1 MMAAPWKILRGS
13 FSFSVSSS
21 RAAYTQLLSPQHYL
35 ADLGEHELH
44 TPDLTLVAQTVF
56 TANTQF
62 LVQTLTLVGTTR
74 RTEGK
79 TIYSVG

>member
-1 MMAAPWKILRGS
+1 MS
-13 FSFSVSSS
+13 C
-21 RAAYTQLLSPQHYL
+21 LSPFHHL

-56 TANTQF
+56 TANTQL
-62 LVQTLTLVGTTR
+62 LVQTLALVGTTG

-79 TIYSVG
+79 TI

>member
-21 RAAYTQLLSPQHYL
+21 RAAYTQLRSAQLYL

-56 TANTQF
+56 TANTQL
-62 LVQTLTLVGTTR
+62 LVQTLALVGTTR

-79 TIYSVG
+79 TI

>member
-21 RAAYTQLLSPQHYL
+21 RAAYTQLRSAQHYL

-56 TANTQF
+56 TANTQL
-62 LVQTLTLVGTTR
+62 LVQTLALVGATR

-79 TIYSVG
+79 TI

>member
-21 RAAYTQLLSPQHYL
+21 RAAYTQLRSTHHYL

-56 TANTQF
+56 TAYTQF
-62 LVQTLTLVGTTR
+62 LVQTLALVGTTG

>member
-21 RAAYTQLLSPQHYL
+21 RAAYNQLRSAQHYL

-56 TANTQF
+56 TANTQL
-62 LVQTLTLVGTTR
+62 LVQTLALVGATR

-79 TIYSVG
+79 TI